1 LTKVQKKDKAIRKL
15 KRDSAKECRRAI
27 FKIGKLDDPTIYFKV
42 DTNAKQLALN
52 GFIIKPSDYH
62 RQVVMVA
69 VEGGAKAIRFYK
81 NLMLNRIRW
90 DKGDDNKCVL
100 VW

>member
-1 LTKVQKKDKAIRKL
+1 M
-15 KRDSAKECRRAI
+15 
-27 FKIGKLDDPTIYFKV
+27 YFKV

-52 GFIIKPSDYH
+52 GFIIRPSDYH

-90 DKGDDNKCVL
+90 DK
-100 VW
+100 